1 MMIPRSFAPMIML
14 ASCWAV
20 GFFLMADKVIAIET
34 AATTTVADVL
44 YWSWNKG
51 DVYDVQMQTKTKIHL
66 KQGQQ
71 ELEYHST
78 TTIDGVLV
86 VQSLSAQSIAEIH
99 WTVRRIRLDNGAGKK
114 RISIDSAGQLAADEL
129 QPVEKSLLASLRPL
143 LAKTFVLRIDRQATL
158 LGVQELKRQSAVAAD
173 QNNVQPKLDV
183 DEPLFTAGGVKA
195 AFRHVF
201 VSFPKGE
208 LEFQTIWQESKNPL
222 SSPMNNPV
230 RFQYQYRG
238 LKAER
243 GHVVG
248 IIGKYAFADSGEQSK
263 VLKIDQEQISG
274 KLVTDAGQNYVKR
287 VDLELLLKTTA
298 GQGTDAIITEQSDIQ
313 SIAIAKK

>member
-1 MMIPRSFAPMIML
+1 
-14 ASCWAV
+14 
-20 GFFLMADKVIAIET
+20 MADKVIAIET

-51 DVYDVQMQTKTKIHL
+51 DVYDVQMQTKTKIYL
-66 KQGQQ
+66 KQGSQD
-71 ELEYHST
+71 LKYHST